1 MGLFSHS
8 CVTALR
14 GPCWDLHSVPE
25 LTPLSRATGSREQSV
40 SCAVRRQRHHRPCCV
55 LGCSSHLTGSDLR
68 GTVSVSTQNPATS
81 PSLLR
86 GMGVSITTSVITTP
100 LTRLTSALAVL
111 SSSPRSC
118 AVSGYGAPLLKTLL
132 GSSLRSRGQV
142 LPWPDMT
149 HLLLTSNFFPC
160 WPSLVSSSGSSLRRP
175 SHSHVRLFPLEPS
188 FSDIHGSVLQH
199 LQSLR
204 RYSGLLTDSSG
215 GIQVPDI

>member
-14 GPCWDLHSVPE
+14 GPCWDLLSVLE

-55 LGCSSHLTGSDLR
+55 LGCSSHLTRSDLR

-81 PSLLR
+81 PTSLLR
-86 GMGVSITTSVITTP
+86 GMGVSITTSVITTTP
-100 LTRLTSALAVL
+100 TCLTSALAVL
-111 SSSPRSC
+111 SSSPQSC

-142 LPWPDMT
+142 LPWPDTT
-149 HLLLTSNFFPC
+149 HLC
-160 WPSLVSSSGSSLRRP
+160 C
-175 SHSHVRLFPLEPS
+175 
-188 FSDIHGSVLQH
+188 
-199 LQSLR
+199 
-204 RYSGLLTDSSG
+204 
-215 GIQVPDI
+215 

>member
-14 GPCWDLHSVPE
+14 GPCWDLRSVPE

-40 SCAVRRQRHHRPCCV
+40 SCAVRRQRHHQSCCV

-100 LTRLTSALAVL
+100 LTRLTSLLYSTVVPGHVQCRATELPCSKL
-111 SSSPRSC
+111 C
-118 AVSGYGAPLLKTLL
+118 LAPLSEAEAK
-132 GSSLRSRGQV
+132 SSLG
-142 LPWPDMT
+142 
-149 HLLLTSNFFPC
+149 LT
-160 WPSLVSSSGSSLRRP
+160 RP
-175 SHSHVRLFPLEPS
+175 
-188 FSDIHGSVLQH
+188 ICC
-199 LQSLR
+199 
-204 RYSGLLTDSSG
+204 
-215 GIQVPDI
+215 